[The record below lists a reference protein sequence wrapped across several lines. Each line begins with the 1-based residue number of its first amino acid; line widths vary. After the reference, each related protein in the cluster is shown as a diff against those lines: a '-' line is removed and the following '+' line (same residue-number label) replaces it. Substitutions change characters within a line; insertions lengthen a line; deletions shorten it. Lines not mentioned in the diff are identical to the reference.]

1 MVCASCRRKATRTR
15 QSTEPGVL
23 AMNGAANKLP
33 NVAIVGRP
41 NVGKSALFNRL
52 IGRRIAIVHDQPG
65 ITRDRISAVCTR
77 GTQPFVLWDT
87 GGIAGTGE
95 SELTAQVRHAVEEA
109 IRESDILLFLV
120 DAKDGLSPID
130 QEVARMLRRSH
141 KHVVLVI
148 NKIDNERQE
157 NLAADFASLGFQQSQ
172 SISVE
177 HNRGISELLETTSQL
192 LPSPFAATDIK
203 PQIRPRTDS
212 LCRTSHPP
220 RDGFATANLK
230 HPIAIAIIG
239 RPNVGKSS
247 LINSILRSERAIVS
261 ELPGTTRD
269 SVDISYERGGRKFLF
284 IDTAGIRRRG
294 KQSSSVEVFS
304 VMRAE
309 RSIRR
314 ADLCILIVDLIMGVT
329 AQDKRI
335 AGLIQKAGKAAIVVL
350 NKWDL
355 IRPKRREKQTIAQLI
370 DETRNRIFFLDYAP
384 VLVASALTGENTGK
398 LFALVERVRRAA
410 QQRIGT
416 GVLNRSLQTAFAA
429 NPPPMISA
437 RRLKLFYA
445 TQTRSGGLP
454 WHARSPAS
462 AGRRRQSAERALA
475 KAPVVEKAL
484 QPPEFVLFVNE
495 PRLLKETYRRYLE
508 AQIRKAQPYP
518 GLPIILTLRPRSE
531 NAARASRLRT
541 KIKRN
546 LKGLRHV

>member
-1 MVCASCRRKATRTR
+1 MACANCRLKATRTR

-23 AMNGAANKLP
+23 AMNGAVNNLP

-52 IGRRIAIVHDQPG
+52 IGRRTAIVHDQPG

-77 GTQPFVLWDT
+77 GTQPFVVWDT

-95 SELTAQVRHAVEEA
+95 SELSGQVRHAVQEA
-109 IRESDILLFLV
+109 IRESDVLLFLV

-130 QEVARMLRRSH
+130 QELAQMLRKSR
-141 KHVVLVI
+141 KPVVLVI

-157 NLAADFASLGFQQSQ
+157 NLAADFASLGFPQSN
-172 SISVE
+172 SVSAE
-177 HNRGISELLETTSQL
+177 HNRGISELLETIDQL
-192 LPSPFAATDIK
+192 LPSPLAASDIK
-203 PQIRPRTDS
+203 RQ
-212 LCRTSHPP
+212 TSNPLK
-220 RDGFATANLK
+220 DGFAAAKNKPLY
-230 HPIAIAIIG
+230 IAIIG

-247 LINSILRSERAIVS
+247 LINSIVRSERAIVS

-269 SVDISYERGGRKFLF
+269 SVDISYQRRGRNFLF

-314 ADLCILIVDLIMGVT
+314 ADLCILIVDLTMGVT

-335 AGLIQKAGKAAIVVL
+335 AGLIQKAGQAAIVVL

-355 IRPKRREKQTIAQLI
+355 IKRKRREKQTIAQLV
-370 DETRNRIFFLDYAP
+370 DETRARIFFLDYAP
-384 VLVASALTGENTGK
+384 VLIASALTGENVEK
-398 LFALVERVRRAA
+398 LFPLIENVRHAT

-416 GVLNRSLQTAFAA
+416 GVLNRLLRAAFAA
-429 NPPPMISA
+429 NPPPKISG

-445 TQTRSGGLP
+445 AQASGKQDRP
-454 WHARSPAS
+454 
-462 AGRRRQSAERALA
+462 
-475 KAPVVEKAL
+475 L

-495 PRLLKETYRRYLE
+495 PRLLPETYRRYLE
-508 AQIRKAQPYP
+508 ACIRKAQPYP
-518 GLPIILTLRPRSE
+518 GLPIILTLRPRSK
-531 NAARASRLRT
+531 NLARASRSRT
-541 KIKRN
+541 KSR
-546 LKGLRHV
+546 GT